1 MLCLMDPPF
10 RGLVPGGYLLCREGA
25 GPSPPPPQKVPVNS
39 LTKGK
44 KYKRTADPKN
54 SAQNIPLSLP
64 LFLPCPRHPAFPRP
78 SPFFQPTQPG
88 ATGADVFPFSAP
100 PLFFITMSLEQAKNA
115 LVASF
120 FELSNA
126 AKDAATATVN
136 FYKAAGVDAS
146 DSASSLAALS
156 ASITGATQAALA
168 DLPLDVKANGFVEP
182 KKVEKKLRKR
192 PAPKDEAPVEKQ
204 ETESAESGSSSPN
217 TAETAPS
224 SAAEPAQAEK
234 PEKAEKPKKRKIERD
249 PNAPKKPLTTYLR
262 FNLSIRDQMKRE
274 RIENGLP
281 TYPATELNQII
292 AERWANLSGPDKEAL
307 QKAYES
313 EFEDYKKALETYN
326 ATKTAEGGVPIPIPG
341 APRKTGAKPGPKPG
355 SKKKEAEKPAEKAA
369 DKEEKP
375 AEKKEDKKEVK
386 PVEKKETK
394 PAEKKTP
401 ATPKEKK
408 KKAKPAPAE
417 NSTVANAIAAAAAEV
432 AEEAAKTES
441 SDKSSAPSSQAQQTQ
456 QKKKKKKDKD
466 ASGEKKKKK
475 APEGAQSQ

>member
-1 MLCLMDPPF
+1 MVSC
-10 RGLVPGGYLLCREGA
+10 PGR
-25 GPSPPPPQKVPVNS
+25 
-39 LTKGK
+39 
-44 KYKRTADPKN
+44 ADFFS
-54 SAQNIPLSLP
+54 SAS
-64 LFLPCPRHPAFPRP
+64 
-78 SPFFQPTQPG
+78 
-88 ATGADVFPFSAP
+88 
-100 PLFFITMSLEQAKNA
+100 PLFFTTMSLEQAKNA

-136 FYKAAGVDAS
+136 FYKAAGVDGA
-146 DSASSLAALS
+146 DTASSLAALS

-168 DLPLDVKANGFVEP
+168 DLPLDVKANGSVEKP
-182 KKVEKKLRKR
+182 AEKKLRKR

-204 ETESAESGSSSPN
+204 EPESSGESQLS
-217 TAETAPS
+217 TETAPTPVL
-224 SAAEPAQAEK
+224 AVEKAEKPEK

-262 FNLSIRDQMKRE
+262 FNLSIRDLMKRE

-292 AERWANLSGPDKEAL
+292 AERWANLTPPEKEAL

-313 EFEDYKKALETYN
+313 EFEDYKKALEAYN
-326 ATKTAEGGVPIPIPG
+326 ATKTAEGGTPIPIPG
-341 APRKTGAKPGPKPG
+341 APRKAGAKPGPKPG
-355 SKKKEAEKPAEKAA
+355 SKKKEAEKKENEK
-369 DKEEKP
+369 KEEASAEQPEKTEEP
-375 AEKKEDKKEVK
+375 AEKKDVNA
-386 PVEKKETK
+386 VEKKEPKST
-394 PAEKKTP
+394 EKKTP

-432 AEEAAKTES
+432 AEEAAKAE
-441 SDKSSAPSSQAQQTQ
+441 SDKSSNPSSQNQ

-475 APEGAQSQ
+475 TEAVLSQ

>member
-1 MLCLMDPPF
+1 
-10 RGLVPGGYLLCREGA
+10 
-25 GPSPPPPQKVPVNS
+25 
-39 LTKGK
+39 
-44 KYKRTADPKN
+44 
-54 SAQNIPLSLP
+54 
-64 LFLPCPRHPAFPRP
+64 
-78 SPFFQPTQPG
+78 
-88 ATGADVFPFSAP
+88 
-100 PLFFITMSLEQAKNA
+100 MSLEQAKNA

-136 FYKAAGVDAS
+136 FYKAAGVDGT
-146 DSASSLAALS
+146 DTASSLAALS

-168 DLPLDVKANGFVEP
+168 DLPQEIKANGSVEKP
-182 KKVEKKLRKR
+182 VEKKLRKR
-192 PAPKDEAPVEKQ
+192 PAPKDDPPVEKQ
-204 ETESAESGSSSPN
+204 PESSGESQLS
-217 TAETAPS
+217 TETAPTPVL
-224 SAAEPAQAEK
+224 AVEKAEK
-234 PEKAEKPKKRKIERD
+234 PEKAEKAEKPKKRKIERD

-262 FNLSIRDQMKRE
+262 FNLSIRDLMKRE

-292 AERWANLSGPDKEAL
+292 AERWANLTPPEKEAL

-313 EFEDYKKALETYN
+313 EFEDYKKALEAYN
-326 ATKTAEGGVPIPIPG
+326 ATKTAEGGTPIPIPG

-355 SKKKEAEKPAEKAA
+355 SKKKESEKKEEKKDGEASVEQPAEKA
-369 DKEEKP
+369 EEPSAK
-375 AEKKEDKKEVK
+375 ASEKKEVN
-386 PVEKKETK
+386 PVEKKEPKTT
-394 PAEKKTP
+394 EKKTP

-432 AEEAAKTES
+432 AEEAAKAE
-441 SDKSSAPSSQAQQTQ
+441 SDKSSNPSSQNQ

-475 APEGAQSQ
+475 TEAVLSQ